1 GGRAGVDHDDQPT
14 GALEGLHELLRGL
27 GRDEV
32 PLVAEL
38 VDHGR
43 GAGSGPVVQGHGVS
57 VPGEVAGQVPAHHA
71 EAGHADLRRCL
82 RHVLR
87 VSSVLYSR
95 CPVTATMPL
104 GSPRGVQESRRWR
117 GRRYATGVSRWF
129 GGCCGRSSMVELQP
143 SKLVMRVRF
152 PSPALVIPAQV
163 RGVLS
168 TPLAIVMRHVS
179 GYVPAACPIG
189 RTACPSFSPRS
200 AACPCPPRS
209 PRLVPG
215 SHAGRSGQHVSWNGP
230 CVPSVLEGSRPAP
243 PPSCYRYG
251 ADHESAGQAALPSLA
266 P

>member
-1 GGRAGVDHDDQPT
+1 MPTKWRFCSLSLASRRRVSWKCALPPSMIMSPSSSSGANSSITASVAGPALT
-14 GALEGLHELLRGL
+14 MMRSASRALERGDELLRGL

-43 GAGSGPVVQGHGVS
+43 GAGGGPVVQGHGVS

-104 GSPRGVQESRRWR
+104 GPPRGARESRRWR

-152 PSPALVIPAQV
+152 PSPALVFSSQV
-163 RGVLS
+163 S
-168 TPLAIVMRHVS
+168 
-179 GYVPAACPIG
+179 
-189 RTACPSFSPRS
+189 
-200 AACPCPPRS
+200 
-209 PRLVPG
+209 
-215 SHAGRSGQHVSWNGP
+215 
-230 CVPSVLEGSRPAP
+230 SRPAP
-243 PPSCYRYG
+243 LLPGRDQCVARARATYVPHRWPVMSPPGRLCWPDPACPQPG
-251 ADHESAGQAALPSLA
+251 G
-266 P
+266 